1 MFIMFAL
8 DLIKRISI
16 FSSPRDAIVDGFHG
30 SAAFRIP
37 KRHSAAMPY
46 TVSNNILGRLS
57 LDTLMQLF
65 IPIFVHGD
73 EYHLYYNMASLLMKG
88 VALELRRGSE
98 SFAVLVASFVVAN
111 AFAFVALSYFTGWSF
126 HACTVGFSGV
136 LFL

>member
-1 MFIMFAL
+1 
-8 DLIKRISI
+8 
-16 FSSPRDAIVDGFHG
+16 
-30 SAAFRIP
+30 
-37 KRHSAAMPY
+37 
-46 TVSNNILGRLS
+46 
-57 LDTLMQLF
+57 MQLF

-136 LFL
+136 LFSLKVVVNFRAPKELQCLGCRFRQSMLLLQSCS